1 MFEQDVVW
9 RSESLRGLTCNQ
21 PEIPSLVCSAKL
33 THFSF
38 GSWRAVLFSVCP
50 SSFLVN
56 ENTDFLIIPI
66 EM

>member
-9 RSESLRGLTCNQ
+9 KSESLRGLTWNQ

-38 GSWRAVLFSVCP
+38 GYWRAVLFSVCP